1 MAGGRIV
8 TTLDVG
14 SWKVCALIG
23 EIGEDGRVTVLGTG
37 QRASRGVRRG
47 AIYDRDAA
55 ESAVRET
62 LEQAESIAGFN
73 VEAAWIGFAAA
84 SLKTDLIRVEA
95 DQGGHQIED
104 EDVESLLRE
113 ARSAIDPDG
122 RTVLHAQPALYTLD
136 DVGGVKHPRGLH
148 ADRLSVDVHIVAANG
163 APIRN
168 LDYVVRSAQLRVSG
182 IVASPL
188 ASGLA
193 CLTEE
198 ERELGV
204 ALIEVGAAVTSVTLF
219 TGGMPVGLSIIE
231 QGGADI
237 TDDIASAFGTTRTHA
252 ERIKCVH
259 GSAASAPR
267 DNSEQI
273 DMAPVDEEQLE
284 EVSKITRAQ
293 LVAVIQQRLA
303 TLAGL
308 VDAELK
314 RQGFA
319 GAAARHVVLTGGT
332 AELKGMAD
340 YLASALGRTVRIGR
354 PRRLHALPDAHS
366 GPGFSAMAG
375 LALYASSN
383 PLDVRTLGPAAV
395 RGSGKPWDWR
405 RWTRAMRSNL

>member
-14 SWKVCALIG
+14 SWKICAAIS
-23 EIGEDGRVTVLGTG
+23 EVADDGAVTVLGTG

-55 ESAVRET
+55 EAAVRET

-73 VEAAWIGFAAA
+73 VESAWIGFAAA
-84 SLKTDLIRVEA
+84 SLKTDFVRVEA
-95 DQGGHQIED
+95 DLGGHQIED
-104 EDVESLLRE
+104 EDVENLLRQ
-113 ARSAIDPDG
+113 ARGAIDPDG

-136 DVGGVKHPRGLH
+136 DVGGVKQPRGLH

-168 LDYVVRSAQLRVSG
+168 LDYVVRSAQLAVSG

-188 ASGLA
+188 ASGLT

-204 ALIEVGAAVTSVTLF
+204 ALIEVGAAITSVSLF
-219 TGGMPVGLSIIE
+219 AGGMPVGVSIIE

-237 TDDIASAFGTTRTHA
+237 TDDIASAFGTTRAHA

-273 DMAPVDEEQLE
+273 EMAPVDADQLE
-284 EVSKITRAQ
+284 EVPKITRAQ
-293 LVAVIQQRLA
+293 LVAVIQSRLA
-303 TLAGL
+303 RLTSEIAG
-308 VDAELK
+308 ELK

-354 PRRLHALPDAHS
+354 PRRLRALPDAHS
-366 GPGFSAMAG
+366 GPGFATVAG
-375 LALYASSN
+375 LALYAGSD
-383 PLDVRTLGPAAV
+383 PLDVRTLGPAPA